1 MYIYMYMCV
10 CEKYLFLNGKAMF
23 IFEAKL
29 VSKSPTSTN
38 FSLPT
43 CSFLVA

>member
-1 MYIYMYMCV
+1 MYMCVCLCV

-29 VSKSPTSTN
+29 VSTSSASTT
-38 FSLPT
+38 FSYLLAL
-43 CSFLVA
+43 S